1 MKRKKREASV
11 RPSDFQNRPG
21 PERMRF
27 LLRRCG
33 IHLSSEQLE
42 MLWTYHQLLREHDAS
57 LNLTRIHN
65 FDNMVLKLYADSML
79 PALHAQLPSPLMDLG
94 TGPGMPGI
102 PLKIFRPDLHILLAE
117 SRKPRVSFLETAVQ
131 ALGLP
136 GLEVIGRGIAP
147 DFDRPVSG
155 VITRAVESIA
165 DTLDRISGTLTQ
177 NGTMVFMKGPRCD
190 EEMEVAAAQFSRDYA
205 LFADIPYTIPGTPH
219 QRRLVSYRRLSAPTR
234 PVTAPSVPDRRVRVI
249 ESRANPV
256 FRDLEKLFTGR
267 GIKKS
272 GKTLICGNRLVA
284 DALSRHPGHCLAW
297 VSGSERQSPP
307 SDAPPDMEWLQ
318 LAPDL
323 FTALDV
329 FGTRAPLLLFDV
341 PVLSFWNV
349 EDAIAS
355 GCTLLVPFQDPE
367 NVGAVIRCAAAFDV
381 DRVVLLSESANP
393 FHPKAIRA
401 SAGTVFSARLLQGP
415 SLQDLPDT
423 LPLVAL
429 SATGSPL
436 SGFSFPDDHF
446 CLLAGMEGP
455 GLPARLQARSIAIPM
470 AGHVESLNA
479 AVAAAIALYE
489 WRRGN
494 PAYAPGSDTVLN
506 FSGGALQTGHLS
518 GTLRSVT

>member
-1 MKRKKREASV
+1 M
-11 RPSDFQNRPG
+11 N
-21 PERMRF
+21 F

-33 IHLSSEQLE
+33 IHLSDAQLGL
-42 MLWTYHQLLREHDAS
+42 LWAYHQLLRQYDAE

-117 SRKPRVSFLETAVQ
+117 GRKPRIAFLQTAVE

-147 DFDRPVSG
+147 DFDRPVKG

-165 DTLDRISGTLTQ
+165 DTLVRVSSCLVQDGTV
-177 NGTMVFMKGPRCD
+177 VFMKGPRCD
-190 EEMEVAAAQFSRDYA
+190 EEMEAAAVRFSTDYA
-205 LFADIPYTIPGTPH
+205 LSANMPYVIPETPH
-219 QRRLVSYRRLSAPTR
+219 QRRLVCYRRLSAPPGPEHQLR
-234 PVTAPSVPDRRVRVI
+234 PRVQVI

-256 FRDLEKLFTGR
+256 FRELEKLFTGR
-267 GIKKS
+267 GVKKA
-272 GKTLICGNRLVA
+272 GKTLVCGSRLVT
-284 DALSRHPGHCLAW
+284 DALSRHPGRCLAW
-297 VSGSERQSPP
+297 ITRGEGQVPP
-307 SDAPPDMEWLQ
+307 ADAPPHLNWLQ

-341 PVLSFWNV
+341 PALSSWNA
-349 EDAIAS
+349 ETPTAP

-401 SAGTVFSARLLQGP
+401 SAGTVFAARLFQGP
-415 SLQDLPDT
+415 SLEDLPDT
-423 LPLVAL
+423 LPLIAL

-436 SGFSFPDDHF
+436 SGFSFPDRF

-455 GLPARLQARSIAIPM
+455 GIPARLQARGVAIPM
-470 AGHVESLNA
+470 AGGVESLNA
-479 AVAAAIALYE
+479 AVAAAIALYA
-489 WRRGN
+489 WRQG
-494 PAYAPGSDTVLN
+494 
-506 FSGGALQTGHLS
+506 
-518 GTLRSVT
+518 